1 MYNVQQINVRDGSF
15 DDLGGLDPTLSWSA
29 SSSSGDVD
37 LEYGVEA
44 SARPTADIASLPRK
58 IWGTAKTT
66 VGDWG
71 VTARADLDAQ
81 DLSSADIEVDANN
94 ADADLSVHLEANAGD
109 SFSVNKIEATKGID
123 SDDSRITVTPRYD
136 LNTEEADVVVAY
148 ASGDTDIEVTASRDA
163 QSIKIS
169 QQIDDENR
177 VSPTLASSGDI
188 SVEWER
194 KVGDGSVTT
203 TVTPNDSI
211 DVEWKDADWTANIN
225 MPIDGT
231 DITGANV
238 GIKREVNF

>member
-1 MYNVQQINVRDGSF
+1 MNESQMMWFLYNVQQINVRDGSF

-194 KVGDGSVTT
+194 KLGDDSSLTT
-203 TVTPNDSI
+203 TLTPNDS
-211 DVEWKDADWTANIN
+211 
-225 MPIDGT
+225 
-231 DITGANV
+231 
-238 GIKREVNF
+238 